1 MPHKDFF
8 LIRLGR
14 GFWNMKERGI
24 ILPTIV
30 YAVFV
35 QMVNPVFFSL
45 SNINN
50 LLRQTGFVF
59 ISGIGMTLV
68 LIAAG
73 IDLSVGSVLA
83 LACVTVGIFMVHLNF
98 PVWAA
103 IVLALVIGG
112 LIGLING
119 GVIVKFK
126 TPPMIMTLGM
136 MFMARGLVYIT
147 TKGLPIYP
155 MPKEFQ
161 MIEQSDLLKV
171 PVIVWLCVFLCIIF
185 HIILTKTAI
194 GREIY
199 AIGGNAAA
207 AKLSGISIGRVTL
220 TVYVICGVMAALTGI
235 MMGSRLGSAQPSV
248 GTGQEMIVIAAC
260 IVGGTSTFGG
270 RGTILG
276 TAIGAFFMNMLTN
289 SMTLMHVNI
298 YYQNLV
304 VGAVLVV
311 AVVLDQYARDS
322 SRRGARIGKKAAVPA
337 ARENK
342 NGQ

>member
-1 MPHKDFF
+1 M
-8 LIRLGR
+8 
-14 GFWNMKERGI
+14 
-24 ILPTIV
+24 
-30 YAVFV
+30 
-35 QMVNPVFFSL
+35 
-45 SNINN
+45 
-50 LLRQTGFVF
+50 
-59 ISGIGMTLV
+59 
-68 LIAAG
+68 
-73 IDLSVGSVLA
+73 
-83 LACVTVGIFMVHLNF
+83 
-98 PVWAA
+98 
-103 IVLALVIGG
+103 
-112 LIGLING
+112 
-119 GVIVKFK
+119 
-126 TPPMIMTLGM
+126 
-136 MFMARGLVYIT
+136 
-147 TKGLPIYP
+147 
-155 MPKEFQ
+155 
-161 MIEQSDLLKV
+161 
-171 PVIVWLCVFLCIIF
+171 
-185 HIILTKTAI
+185 LTKTTI
-194 GREIY
+194 GRAIY
-199 AIGGNAAA
+199 AVGGNAAA